1 MVDMTPRLRNL
12 LIGLGIS
19 VAIMIFDQFSNSSGS
34 SNPKPTR
41 KAKIQRPKKNTAPS
55 TTMAS
60 STPKTK
66 KINSISSSKRRASI
80 SSQLVGWQRNPF
92 NTVAKSSEADIDGT
106 SISTEEE
113 KDIEKSILL
122 KNLERYNV
130 EIVAEFNN
138 EKIVL
143 IDNRRF
149 RQGEYLNSD
158 ILIDRIEN
166 DQITF
171 RNGSTTVTRNVGN

>member
-19 VAIMIFDQFSNSSGS
+19 LAIMIFDQFSKSSDS
-34 SNPKPTR
+34 SSSKPAR
-41 KAKIQRPKKNTAPS
+41 KPKIQRPKKVVSQNS
-55 TTMAS
+55 TQTNN
-60 STPKTK
+60 TPKLN
-66 KINSISSSKRRASI
+66 NSIPPVSSRKRSSL

-92 NTVAKSSEADIDGT
+92 NAVATSSEADIDGASIT
-106 SISTEEE
+106 SEEE

>member
-1 MVDMTPRLRNL
+1 MTPRLRNL

-19 VAIMIFDQFSNSSGS
+19 VVIMIVDQLNQSSGS
-34 SNPKPTR
+34 GNSKKPQKT
-41 KAKIQRPKKNTAPS
+41 KTQRTKKVIAESSVQKT
-55 TTMAS
+55 
-60 STPKTK
+60 STPITA
-66 KINSISSSKRRASI
+66 SVASTPTTRRRSSR

-92 NTVAKSSEADIDGT
+92 NSVALSSEADVESG
-106 SISTEEE
+106 SINSE
-113 KDIEKSILL
+113 KQQDIEKSILI

-138 EKIVL
+138 EKVVL

-149 RQGEYLNSD
+149 RQGEYLNND
-158 ILIDRIEN
+158 ILIERIEN

-171 RNGSTTVTRNVGN
+171 KNGNTSVTRIVGN

>member
-1 MVDMTPRLRNL
+1 MTPRLRNL

-19 VAIMIFDQFSNSSGS
+19 VVILIVDQVNKSSGS
-34 SNPKPTR
+34 SNSDSSR
-41 KAKIQRPKKNTAPS
+41 KAKIPKPRKVVAQNTTSKS
-55 TTMAS
+55 TT
-60 STPKTK
+60 
-66 KINSISSSKRRASI
+66 SISSNNSSVTSKRRKSTL

-92 NTVAKSSEADIDGT
+92 NSVAISSEADIDGA
-106 SISTEEE
+106 SMNSEKE
-113 KDIEKSILL
+113 KDIETSILL

-143 IDNRRF
+143 IDSRRF
-149 RQGEYLNSD
+149 RQGEYLNDD

>member
-1 MVDMTPRLRNL
+1 MTPRLRNL

-19 VAIMIFDQFSNSSGS
+19 VVIMIVDQVQSSGS
-34 SNPKPTR
+34 GSSKKPQKTQT
-41 KAKIQRPKKNTAPS
+41 QR
-55 TTMAS
+55 
-60 STPKTK
+60 TK
-66 KINSISSSKRRASI
+66 KVIAESSAQKTSMPITASVASAPTTKRRSSR

-92 NTVAKSSEADIDGT
+92 NSVALSSEADVESG
-106 SISTEEE
+106 SINSE
-113 KDIEKSILL
+113 KQQDIETSILL

-138 EKIVL
+138 EKVVL

-149 RQGEYLNSD
+149 RQGDYLNND
-158 ILIDRIEN
+158 ILIERIEN

-171 RNGSTTVTRNVGN
+171 RNGNTTVTRNVGN

>member
-1 MVDMTPRLRNL
+1 MTPRLRNL

-19 VAIMIFDQFSNSSGS
+19 FAIMIVDQISKSSGS
-34 SNPKPTR
+34 SNSNSSR
-41 KAKIQRPKKNTAPS
+41 KAKIQQPKKVVAKNSTSKVTA
-55 TTMAS
+55 
-60 STPKTK
+60 
-66 KINSISSSKRRASI
+66 SISSNNSSVTSTRRKSTL

-92 NTVAKSSEADIDGT
+92 NSVAISSEADIDGV
-106 SISTEEE
+106 SIDSEKE

-143 IDNRRF
+143 IDSRRF
-149 RQGEYLNSD
+149 RQGEYLNDD

>member
-1 MVDMTPRLRNL
+1 MTPRLRNL

-19 VAIMIFDQFSNSSGS
+19 VAIMIFDQFSKSSGS
-34 SNPKPTR
+34 SSSKPTR
-41 KAKIQRPKKNTAPS
+41 KAKIQRPKKVIATNTTQTS
-55 TTMAS
+55 N
-60 STPKTK
+60 TPKPRKTT
-66 KINSISSSKRRASI
+66 SVSSSRRRATS

-92 NTVAKSSEADIDGT
+92 NAVAKSSEADIDGASIT
-106 SISTEEE
+106 SEEE

>member
-19 VAIMIFDQFSNSSGS
+19 LAIMIFDQFSKSSNSSS
-34 SNPKPTR
+34 SKPVR
-41 KAKIQRPKKNTAPS
+41 KPKIQRPKKVVSQNS
-55 TTMAS
+55 TQTNN
-60 STPKTK
+60 TPKLN
-66 KINSISSSKRRASI
+66 NSISPASSRKRSSL

-92 NTVAKSSEADIDGT
+92 NAVATSSEADIDGASIT
-106 SISTEEE
+106 SEEE

>member
-1 MVDMTPRLRNL
+1 MWVGGWL
-12 LIGLGIS
+12 LCGGCIT
-19 VAIMIFDQFSNSSGS
+19 V
-34 SNPKPTR
+34 
-41 KAKIQRPKKNTAPS
+41 
-55 TTMAS
+55 
-60 STPKTK
+60 
-66 KINSISSSKRRASI
+66 KINSEIASPYHTGIGFDYLSDLIGKSKFESI
-80 SSQLVGWQRNPF
+80 
-92 NTVAKSSEADIDGT
+92 
-106 SISTEEE
+106 
-113 KDIEKSILL
+113 L
-122 KNLERYNV
+122 KNLEKYNV

>member
-1 MVDMTPRLRNL
+1 MTPRLRNL

-41 KAKIQRPKKNTAPS
+41 KAKIQRPKKDTAPS

-60 STPKTK
+60 SAPKTK

-106 SISTEEE
+106 SITTEEE

>member
-1 MVDMTPRLRNL
+1 MTPRLRNL

-19 VAIMIFDQFSNSSGS
+19 VVVMIVDQVQSSGS
-34 SNPKPTR
+34 ESSKNPQ
-41 KAKIQRPKKNTAPS
+41 KAKTQRTKKVIAENSAQKT
-55 TTMAS
+55 
-60 STPKTK
+60 STPITA
-66 KINSISSSKRRASI
+66 SVASATTTKRRSSR

-92 NTVAKSSEADIDGT
+92 NIVALSSEADVESG
-106 SISTEEE
+106 SINSERQQ
-113 KDIEKSILL
+113 DIETSILL

-138 EKIVL
+138 EKVVL

-149 RQGEYLNSD
+149 RQGEYLNND
-158 ILIDRIEN
+158 ILIERIEN

-171 RNGSTTVTRNVGN
+171 RNGNTTVTRNVGN

>member
-1 MVDMTPRLRNL
+1 MTPRLRNL

-19 VAIMIFDQFSNSSGS
+19 VVIMIVDQVNQSSGS
-34 SNPKPTR
+34 SKKPP
-41 KAKIQRPKKNTAPS
+41 KAKTQ
-55 TTMAS
+55 
-60 STPKTK
+60 KTK
-66 KINSISSSKRRASI
+66 KVIAESSVQKTSTSITASVASAPTTKRRSSR

-92 NTVAKSSEADIDGT
+92 NSVALSSEADVESG
-106 SISTEEE
+106 SINSE
-113 KDIEKSILL
+113 KQQDIEKSILL

-138 EKIVL
+138 EKVVL

-149 RQGEYLNSD
+149 RQGEYLNND

-171 RNGSTTVTRNVGN
+171 RNGNTTVTRNVGN

>member
-1 MVDMTPRLRNL
+1 MTPRLRNL

-19 VAIMIFDQFSNSSGS
+19 VTIMIVDQASKSSGS
-34 SNPKPTR
+34 SNSNSTR
-41 KAKIQRPKKNTAPS
+41 KAKIQKPKKVVAQNTS
-55 TTMAS
+55 M
-60 STPKTK
+60 K
-66 KINSISSSKRRASI
+66 NSSSSSINNASRMSNRRKSNL

-92 NTVAKSSEADIDGT
+92 NSVAASSEADIDGV
-106 SISTEEE
+106 SVNTETE

-143 IDNRRF
+143 IDSRRF
-149 RQGEYLNSD
+149 RQGEYLNDD
-158 ILIDRIEN
+158 IMIDRIEN

>member
-1 MVDMTPRLRNL
+1 MTPRLRNL

-19 VAIMIFDQFSNSSGS
+19 VVIMIVDQVNWSSGS
-34 SNPKPTR
+34 GSSKKPR
-41 KAKIQRPKKNTAPS
+41 KAKTQR
-55 TTMAS
+55 
-60 STPKTK
+60 TK
-66 KINSISSSKRRASI
+66 KVIAESPAQQTNTPITASVASGPTTKRKSSRST
-80 SSQLVGWQRNPF
+80 SQLVGWQRNPF
-92 NTVAKSSEADIDGT
+92 NSVALSSEADVESG
-106 SISTEEE
+106 SINSE
-113 KDIEKSILL
+113 KQQDIEKSILL

-138 EKIVL
+138 EKVVL

-149 RQGEYLNSD
+149 RQGEYLNND

-171 RNGSTTVTRNVGN
+171 RNGNTTVTRNVGN

>member
-19 VAIMIFDQFSNSSGS
+19 VAIMIFDQFSKSSVS
-34 SNPKPTR
+34 SSSKPTR
-41 KAKIQRPKKNTAPS
+41 KAKIQRPKKDTTPS
-55 TTMAS
+55 TTLAS
-60 STPKTK
+60 NTPKPK
-66 KINSISSSKRRASI
+66 KTNSISSSRRRASI

-92 NTVAKSSEADIDGT
+92 NAVAKSSEADIDGA

>member
-1 MVDMTPRLRNL
+1 MTPRLRNL

-19 VAIMIFDQFSNSSGS
+19 VVIMIADQVSQSSGS
-34 SNPKPTR
+34 SSSKTSR
-41 KAKIQRPKKNTAPS
+41 KAKTQKPKKTIVQTSVPKV
-55 TTMAS
+55 
-60 STPKTK
+60 STPKTVA
-66 KINSISSSKRRASI
+66 IASAPTSKRKSSRA
-80 SSQLVGWQRNPF
+80 SQLVGWQRNPF
-92 NTVAKSSEADIDGT
+92 NSVALSSEADVESG
-106 SISTEEE
+106 SVNTEQQQ
-113 KDIEKSILL
+113 DIEKSILI
-122 KNLERYNV
+122 KSLERYNV

-149 RQGEYLNSD
+149 RQGEYLNND

>member
-1 MVDMTPRLRNL
+1 MKTKV
-12 LIGLGIS
+12 LISTGGSGGHVIPAITIYNHLQHTHETLISTDVRGLKYLEK
-19 VAIMIFDQFSNSSGS
+19 NY
-34 SNPKPTR
+34 
-41 KAKIQRPKKNTAPS
+41 KAVIIN
-55 TTMAS
+55 
-60 STPKTK
+60 TPKLN
-66 KINSISSSKRRASI
+66 NSISPVSSRKRSSL

-92 NTVAKSSEADIDGT
+92 NAVATSSEADIDGASIT
-106 SISTEEE
+106 SEEE

>member
-1 MVDMTPRLRNL
+1 MTPRLRNL

-19 VAIMIFDQFSNSSGS
+19 VVILIVDQVNKSSGS
-34 SNPKPTR
+34 SNSNSSR
-41 KAKIQRPKKNTAPS
+41 KAKIQKPRKVVAQNSTSKS
-55 TTMAS
+55 TT
-60 STPKTK
+60 
-66 KINSISSSKRRASI
+66 SISSNNSSVTSKRRKSTL

-92 NTVAKSSEADIDGT
+92 NSVAISSEADIDGA
-106 SISTEEE
+106 SISSEKE

-143 IDNRRF
+143 IDSRRF
-149 RQGEYLNSD
+149 RQGEYLNDD

>member
-1 MVDMTPRLRNL
+1 MTPRLRNL

-19 VAIMIFDQFSNSSGS
+19 VVIMIVDQVNQSSGS
-34 SNPKPTR
+34 SKKPR
-41 KAKIQRPKKNTAPS
+41 KAKTQRTKKVVAESSAQKTSTPITATVPS
-55 TTMAS
+55 TPT
-60 STPKTK
+60 T
-66 KINSISSSKRRASI
+66 KRRSSR

-92 NTVAKSSEADIDGT
+92 NSVALSNEADVESG
-106 SISTEEE
+106 SINSE
-113 KDIEKSILL
+113 KQQDIEKSILL

-138 EKIVL
+138 EKVVL

-149 RQGEYLNSD
+149 RQGEYLNND
-158 ILIDRIEN
+158 ILIERIEN

-171 RNGSTTVTRNVGN
+171 RNGNTTVTRNVGN

>member
-12 LIGLGIS
+12 LIGLGVS
-19 VAIMIFDQFSNSSGS
+19 LAIMIFDQFSKSSDS
-34 SNPKPTR
+34 SSSKPAR
-41 KAKIQRPKKNTAPS
+41 KPKIQRPKKVVSQNSTQINNAP
-55 TTMAS
+55 
-60 STPKTK
+60 KLN
-66 KINSISSSKRRASI
+66 NSISPASSRKRSAL

-92 NTVAKSSEADIDGT
+92 NAVATSSEADIDGASIT
-106 SISTEEE
+106 SEEE

>member
-19 VAIMIFDQFSNSSGS
+19 VAIMIFDQFSKSSGS
-34 SNPKPTR
+34 SSSKTTR
-41 KAKIQRPKKNTAPS
+41 KPKIQRPKEDNSPNTTLASSAQKPKNT
-55 TTMAS
+55 T
-60 STPKTK
+60 
-66 KINSISSSKRRASI
+66 SISSSRRRASI
-80 SSQLVGWQRNPF
+80 PSQLVGWQRNPF
-92 NTVAKSSEADIDGT
+92 NAVAKSSEADIDGA

>member
-1 MVDMTPRLRNL
+1 MTPRLRNL

-19 VAIMIFDQFSNSSGS
+19 VVIMIVDQVNQSSGS
-34 SNPKPTR
+34 GSSKKPR
-41 KAKIQRPKKNTAPS
+41 KTKTQ
-55 TTMAS
+55 
-60 STPKTK
+60 KTK
-66 KINSISSSKRRASI
+66 KVIAESSVQKTSTPITASVASAPTTKRRSSR

-92 NTVAKSSEADIDGT
+92 NSVALSSKADVESG
-106 SISTEEE
+106 SINSE
-113 KDIEKSILL
+113 KQQDIEKSILL

-138 EKIVL
+138 EKVVL

-149 RQGEYLNSD
+149 RQGEYLNND
-158 ILIDRIEN
+158 ILIERIEN

-171 RNGSTTVTRNVGN
+171 RNGNTTVTRNVGN

>member
-1 MVDMTPRLRNL
+1 MTPRLRNL

-19 VAIMIFDQFSNSSGS
+19 VTIMIVDQVSKSSGS
-34 SNPKPTR
+34 SNSNSTR
-41 KAKIQRPKKNTAPS
+41 KAKIQKPKKVVAQNTS
-55 TTMAS
+55 M
-60 STPKTK
+60 K
-66 KINSISSSKRRASI
+66 NSSSSSINNASRMSNRRKSNL

-92 NTVAKSSEADIDGT
+92 NSVAASSEADIDGV
-106 SISTEEE
+106 SVNTETE

-143 IDNRRF
+143 IDSRRF
-149 RQGEYLNSD
+149 RQGEYLNDD